1 MPPNPCPEYPHYPLS
16 QHTSCSAH
24 PTLTHSTEDFEQI
37 FFPHVIHEGLIKEGT
52 AGKGG
57 DIKIE
62 SSNWNGDFWPI
73 LVLAGTH
80 PEGFLQEKPCFP
92 CKAHHQMSPYFILT
106 WAHSPSQ
113 KQPCG
118 FLLWV
123 LSLNPIENSVYLDHK
138 HHLNRNFSSRLP
150 HKTPE
155 MANHSLPVPKPHCG
169 GENHL
174 RLVTGPTDG
183 QNNQAERTA
192 RAGSKMASWRTVLWG

>member
-80 PEGFLQEKPCFP
+80 PEGFLQEKSCFP
-92 CKAHHQMSPYFILT
+92 CKAHHQMSPCFI
-106 WAHSPSQ
+106 S
-113 KQPCG
+113 
-118 FLLWV
+118 
-123 LSLNPIENSVYLDHK
+123 D
-138 HHLNRNFSSRLP
+138 
-150 HKTPE
+150 
-155 MANHSLPVPKPHCG
+155 
-169 GENHL
+169 
-174 RLVTGPTDG
+174 TGPLPFT
-183 QNNQAERTA
+183 ETA
-192 RAGSKMASWRTVLWG
+192 LWILAFVVLKSHRKQCVFRP